1 MAAIDRPIMSI
12 RKTQRTWRYIGNF
25 GIWYGSF
32 IYPRWVQ
39 TRIVFGSGDCYNDWW
54 GELNECLEARNW
66 PIPPKWINDIYGEN
80 ENTIP
85 NTFCDIAPRRKQT
98 PEPSSAVFTRASN
111 ECSRI
116 FHEVKA
122 FSWLKSP
129 TSAFTF
135 KVIRTSRL
143 VSIVSYSCP
152 SLMTFV
158 SASSVPLSLLLTM
171 RSMSI

>member
-98 PEPSSAVFTRASN
+98 PKPSSAAFSRASN
-111 ECSRI
+111 KGYPKYFTITEKAPTS
-116 FHEVKA
+116 A
-122 FSWLKSP
+122 FSWLKAA
-129 TSAFTF
+129 TTAFTF
-135 KVIRTSRL
+135 KTL
-143 VSIVSYSCP
+143 C
-152 SLMTFV
+152 
-158 SASSVPLSLLLTM
+158 
-171 RSMSI
+171 